1 MLIETGDDLEIEVGD
16 VIRYVDLAK
25 LNVVLTVQI
34 TRGKDD
40 FPNDIVKESRPFAQA
55 LLGAVVGDEVA
66 LHLTGSAS
74 KTFQVIEIKRKEK

>member
-25 LNVVLTVQI
+25 LNDVLTVQI
-34 TRGKDD
+34 TSGKDD
-40 FPNDIVKESRPFAQA
+40 FSNGIVNESRPLAQV
-55 LLGAVVGDEVA
+55 LLGAVVGDEIA

-74 KTFQVIEIKRKEK
+74 KTFQVIEIKRTEK